1 MEHGRAIP
9 NPRRLRPG
17 QKFRWQDCKA
27 AAGEASRDLGPTLP
41 GRVLPALL
49 FLSFVATGP
58 STVVLVAAREYSPRH
73 HESMGRKSWQDS
85 GPRTCASPPT
95 YSSSSASASASSSSS
110 AFEGADIRSVFRGFI
125 EILQSCD
132 GGGVDEYNAASDD
145 EDDEQRVLDAL
156 EKLDRAN
163 GNQTQSLPTVSSSL
177 PPPEYHLGLDDT
189 RKYATAESSR
199 QKKSKRRQ
207 RSTSIRTDTDRTE
220 LIRGAAS
227 IRNSTS
233 LRQSRT
239 GLSMN
244 EPLGNATPDVA
255 SSPFKVTAPNIEVHP
270 PTVSAS
276 QHPAVLSPSSSSS
289 ILLRQ
294 SRAAVREYLASCRAV
309 DGLVDVPLDFL
320 ADPFNLAQLAP
331 VVEEIGQFWLRRPL
345 QQQRQSQQQSNE
357 DLKAQSPAVAFPIY
371 RQALHLLLTMESDD
385 NEALDS
391 TTIAPPPSTSHYHVE
406 QAAVALYFLVH
417 QRYVASP
424 RGLEC
429 VRRLLL
435 PQRHES
441 SVDSDALPP
450 APITPVP
457 AFGRCPNLSC
467 RGMPLL
473 PCGDIDRYTMIDLID
488 DPGRAHGI
496 SNVGHHAHD
505 QQHPYSSTKQHHQ
518 PQQQYQHQSLVY
530 ANSRAKRYCPS
541 CRQYFYHWR
550 SRVDG
555 CAWGPTFCHLFV
567 MTQGGAA
574 GTGIGDN
581 WEDVPGRFGTRRGP
595 AKYPA
600 VSPSGAMLYDPPPP
614 RIFGYRLHPGWYLSA
629 SDNWCRHWEQRSAA
643 AAATATAASASAVQG
658 ATTAPPKPSQ

>member
-1 MEHGRAIP
+1 MDRGRALP

-17 QKFRWQDCKA
+17 QKFRWQNCKA
-27 AAGEASRDLGPTLP
+27 AAAAAASRDLGPTLP
-41 GRVLPALL
+41 VRVLPALL
-49 FLSFVATGP
+49 FLSFAATGP
-58 STVVLVAAREYSPRH
+58 SATIVLVAAREHSPRH
-73 HESMGRKSWQDS
+73 HESMGRKCWQ
-85 GPRTCASPPT
+85 PPT
-95 YSSSSASASASSSSS
+95 FSSSSSASASASSSS
-110 AFEGADIRSVFRGFI
+110 ALEGADIRSVFRDFI

-132 GGGVDEYNAASDD
+132 GDGGGVDEYNVASDD
-145 EDDEQRVLDAL
+145 DDDEQRVLDAL
-156 EKLDRAN
+156 EKLDRVN
-163 GNQTQSLPTVSSSL
+163 GNQTQSQSTVSSSSL
-177 PPPEYHLGLDDT
+177 SPSEYHPGLDDT
-189 RKYATAESSR
+189 RKYATTELPR
-199 QKKSKRRQ
+199 QQKSKPRR
-207 RSTSIRTDTDRTE
+207 RSMSNSIRTETGRTE
-220 LIRGAAS
+220 LNRGAAS

-233 LRQSRT
+233 LRQSQT
-239 GLSMN
+239 GLTMH
-244 EPLGNATPDVA
+244 EPLRNGTPDVA
-255 SSPFKVTAPNIEVHP
+255 SSPFKGTAPNIEVHP

-276 QHPAVLSPSSSSS
+276 QHPAVPSPSSSSS

-294 SRAAVREYLASCRAV
+294 SRASVREYLASCRAV

-331 VVEEIGQFWLRRPL
+331 VVEEIGQFWLRR
-345 QQQRQSQQQSNE
+345 QQQQQEQQQSSE
-357 DLKAQSPAVAFPIY
+357 ALKAQPPAVAFPIY

-385 NEALDS
+385 NEAFDS

-406 QAAVALYFLVH
+406 QAAIALYFLVH

-441 SVDSDALPP
+441 SVDSDAVPP
-450 APITPVP
+450 APIPPVP

-473 PCGDIDRYTMIDLID
+473 PCGDSDRYTMTDLTN

-505 QQHPYSSTKQHHQ
+505 QQHQYSSTKQHHL
-518 PQQQYQHQSLVY
+518 PQQYQHQSLVY

-555 CAWGPTFCHLFV
+555 CAWGPSFCHLFV
-567 MTQGGAA
+567 MTQGGAG

-581 WEDVPGRFGTRRGP
+581 WDDLPGRFGTRGGP
-595 AKYPA
+595 PKYPA
-600 VSPSGAMLYDPPPP
+600 VSPSGALLYNPPTP

-643 AAATATAASASAVQG
+643 ATATAASAAAAQA
-658 ATTAPPKPSQ
+658 ATTGLPKPCQ

>member
-1 MEHGRAIP
+1 
-9 NPRRLRPG
+9 
-17 QKFRWQDCKA
+17 
-27 AAGEASRDLGPTLP
+27 
-41 GRVLPALL
+41 
-49 FLSFVATGP
+49 
-58 STVVLVAAREYSPRH
+58 
-73 HESMGRKSWQDS
+73 MGRKSWQDS

-95 YSSSSASASASSSSS
+95 SSSSSSASASASSSSS
-110 AFEGADIRSVFRGFI
+110 ALEGADIRSVFRDFI

-132 GGGVDEYNAASDD
+132 GDGGGIDEYNAASDD
-145 EDDEQRVLDAL
+145 EDDEEQRVLDAL

-163 GNQTQSLPTVSSSL
+163 GNQTQSLPTDSSSFG
-177 PPPEYHLGLDDT
+177 EYRPQLDDT
-189 RKYATAESSR
+189 RKYATTELPR
-199 QKKSKRRQ
+199 QQKSKPRR
-207 RSTSIRTDTDRTE
+207 RSMSSSIRTDTGRTE

-239 GLSMN
+239 GLSMHDP
-244 EPLGNATPDVA
+244 PLGNAAPDVA
-255 SSPFKVTAPNIEVHP
+255 SSPFKGTAPNSEVHP
-270 PTVSAS
+270 PIVSAS
-276 QHPAVLSPSSSSS
+276 QHPAVPSPSSSSS
-289 ILLRQ
+289 IYLRQ

-331 VVEEIGQFWLRRPL
+331 VVEEIGQFWLRRR
-345 QQQRQSQQQSNE
+345 QQQQSQQQFSE
-357 DLKAQSPAVAFPIY
+357 AIKAQPPAVAFPMY

-385 NEALDS
+385 NEAFDS
-391 TTIAPPPSTSHYHVE
+391 TTIAPPPSASHYHVE
-406 QAAVALYFLVH
+406 QAAIALYFLVH

-435 PQRHES
+435 PQRHDA

-450 APITPVP
+450 APIPPVP

-467 RGMPLL
+467 RGMSLL
-473 PCGDIDRYTMIDLID
+473 PCGDSDRYTMTDLAD
-488 DPGRAHGI
+488 DPGRAHLI

-505 QQHPYSSTKQHHQ
+505 QQHTYSSAKQHHQ
-518 PQQQYQHQSLVY
+518 PQQYQHQSLVY

-555 CAWGPTFCHLFV
+555 CAWGPSFCHLFV
-567 MTQGGAA
+567 MTQGGAG

-581 WEDVPGRFGTRRGP
+581 WDDLPGRFGTRWGP
-595 AKYPA
+595 TKHPA
-600 VSPSGAMLYDPPPP
+600 VSPSGALLYDPPTP

-629 SDNWCRHWEQRSAA
+629 SDNWCRHWEQRSG
-643 AAATATAASASAVQG
+643 AATATATAANAAAAQA
-658 ATTAPPKPSQ
+658 ATTALPKPSQ